1 MYTKIQVVF
10 PQSEMDYL
18 NAMRDL
24 IVAEAELP
32 IQINNTAI
40 LVKMLQPI
48 FEDIK
53 LARAFVAVCRYGD
66 TTNIE
71 TMIRD
76 TFNRVNRT
84 AMGVSVQGFEDN
96 PFSGL

>member
-1 MYTKIQVVF
+1 MYTNIQVVF
-10 PQSEMDYL
+10 PQSEMDFL

-24 IVAEAELP
+24 IVAYQELP
-32 IQINNTAI
+32 IQENNTAI
-40 LVKMLQPI
+40 LAKMVQPI

-66 TTNIE
+66 TTNLE
-71 TMIRD
+71 TMIRE

-84 AMGVSVQGFEDN
+84 AMGVTVQGFQAL
-96 PFSGL
+96 GL

>member
-1 MYTKIQVVF
+1 MYTKIEVVL
-10 PQSEMDYL
+10 PQIEMDFL

-24 IVAEAELP
+24 ITAEAELP
-32 IQINNTAI
+32 IRVNNTAI
-40 LVKMLQPI
+40 LVKMAQQV

-66 TTNIE
+66 TTNLDTI
-71 TMIRD
+71 IRE

-84 AMGVSVQGFEDN
+84 AMAVYLQGYQHH
-96 PFSGL
+96 GL